1 MDITI
6 ITGLSGAGKTKACDW
21 FEDKGY
27 YCIDNIP
34 PTLIKNF
41 IELSMTGK
49 KKIQKAAFVVDVRGG
64 AFFNDL
70 KNVIAELK
78 AMDDINVKIVFIEAS
93 DQVLIRRYNET
104 RRMYPVINGPVTRD
118 AIANER
124 EILSEIREQ
133 ADYIIDTSRTKVAD
147 FNAAME
153 KIFSQG
159 KEKRT
164 FVVNI
169 FSFGFKNGIPT
180 EADWV
185 VDTRFIPNPFYVNSL
200 KKLTGNNKKV
210 ESYVLRH
217 SVTTTFINRYMEI
230 MRIIIPHYI
239 KEGKYSLTIAVGCTG
254 GHHRSVVIAN
264 EFARLF
270 REEGMRVTLEHRDL

>member
-1 MDITI
+1 
-6 ITGLSGAGKTKACDW
+6 
-21 FEDKGY
+21 
-27 YCIDNIP
+27 
-34 PTLIKNF
+34 
-41 IELSMTGK
+41 
-49 KKIQKAAFVVDVRGG
+49 
-64 AFFNDL
+64 
-70 KNVIAELK
+70 
-78 AMDDINVKIVFIEAS
+78 
-93 DQVLIRRYNET
+93 
-104 RRMYPVINGPVTRD
+104 
-118 AIANER
+118 
-124 EILSEIREQ
+124 SEIREQ

-169 FSFGFKNGIPT
+169 FYFGFKNGIPT

-210 ESYVLRH
+210 ESYVLRP